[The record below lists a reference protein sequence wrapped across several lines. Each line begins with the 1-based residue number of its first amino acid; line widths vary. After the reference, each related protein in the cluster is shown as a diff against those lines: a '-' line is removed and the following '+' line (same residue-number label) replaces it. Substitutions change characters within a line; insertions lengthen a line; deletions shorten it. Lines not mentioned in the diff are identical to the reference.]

1 MKCAATFRLPAYH
14 TNLRLPSALL
24 VALVLLL
31 AMPATMFAHPLGNFT
46 VNRYSRIEADQGEL
60 SLTYIVDMAEIPAH
74 QQRTEIDGNHDGN
87 VDEAE
92 QQAYLDTLTASL
104 ENTLQLTLNGQTVPW
119 QLLDQELTFPV
130 GQAGLPTLRVVTHWQ
145 AAVADDAAVLDAT
158 YSDQSFPDR
167 LGWQEVVVAG
177 SKAVSLLDSSVPA
190 TGVSAELTKYPQEL
204 LQSPLNVH
212 EATFRFEPL
221 AGSTSDS
228 STQGVNVG
236 VNAGV
241 NAAETTITTAM
252 APLRTGLPAD
262 PFTELI
268 NIGTLSPFAILLA
281 LLAAFGWGAAH
292 AFSPGHGKT
301 VVAAYLVGSRGT
313 VAHALFLGVTTTVTH
328 TAGVFVLG
336 LITLFAS
343 QYILPETLYPW
354 LSVLSGLLVVAIG
367 LSLIW
372 SRWRNPSQ
380 THHLHE
386 EIHGEIHGE
395 MHGHAHDHDHGHAH
409 DHDHDH
415 AHAHGVHSHGGHTHS
430 HLPPGTDGAPIT
442 WRSLLA
448 LGVSGGLLPCPSAL
462 VLMLGAISLHRVGFG
477 LALIILFSL
486 GLASV
491 LTIIGITLVYAGK
504 YFERIPESGRLLR
517 LLPVASAIV
526 ITAVGVG
533 ITIQALLNSGALR
546 LA

>member
-1 MKCAATFRLPAYH
+1 MKCAATFGLPADH
-14 TNLRLPSALL
+14 AKFRLPSALL
-24 VALVLLL
+24 IALVLLL
-31 AMPATMFAHPLGNFT
+31 ALPTTMFAHPLGNFT
-46 VNRYSRIEADQGEL
+46 VNRYSHLEADHGQL
-60 SLTYIVDMAEIPAH
+60 SLTHIVDMAEIPAH
-74 QQRTEIDGNHDGN
+74 QQRTEMDRNQDGT

-92 QQAYLDTLTASL
+92 QQAYLDSVTTML
-104 ENTLQLTLNGQTVPW
+104 ESALQLTLSEQTVPW
-119 QLLDQELTFPV
+119 QLLDQALTFPT
-130 GQAGLPTLRVVTHWQ
+130 GQAGLPTLRIVTHWQ
-145 AAVADDAAVLDAT
+145 AAVADDAAVLQAA
-158 YSDQSFPDR
+158 YNDQSFPDR
-167 LGWQEVVVAG
+167 LGWQEVVVTG
-177 SKAVSLLDSSVPA
+177 TKAVSLLDSSVP
-190 TGVSAELTKYPQEL
+190 TTDISAELTKYPQEL

-212 EATFRFEPL
+212 EATFRFEPSA
-221 AGSTSDS
+221 AGSTSERA
-228 STQGVNVG
+228 TQR
-236 VNAGV
+236 V

-281 LLAAFGWGAAH
+281 LIAAFGWGAAH

-380 THHLHE
+380 AHHLHDE
-386 EIHGEIHGE
+386 MQGE
-395 MHGHAHDHDHGHAH
+395 MHSHTHEHTHGHDHTH
-409 DHDHDH
+409 D
-415 AHAHGVHSHGGHTHS
+415 HAHGVHSHGGHTHS

-504 YFERIPESGRLLR
+504 YFARIPESGRLLR